1 MVTTTTICTT
11 WTSELP
17 VPAASRSLRPL
28 LRLLP
33 VLGKYKSRVALALI
47 AVLVAAGATLS
58 VPMAARRL
66 IDHGFSGDNAWLV
79 NEYFATMLLIV
90 AVLAAASAARLYLVT
105 WIGERVVADLRSMV
119 FAHLLGLS
127 AAFYETARTGEVL
140 SRLTADTTQIKAAF
154 GSSASIA
161 LRNLVMLIGAVAL
174 MIYTSPKLSGLVLIA
189 IPLIVL
195 PLAVSGRKV
204 RRLSRGTQD
213 SLADSAA
220 MAQETLGAIQVVQAY
235 GHEKRSQ
242 GLFRTATETAFAAAR
257 RQAAAR
263 ALLTA
268 AIIFIAL
275 GSVVSV
281 LWFGAQEVLQGRL
294 TGGTLGQFVLYA
306 VLAASGLGEL
316 SQVWGD
322 ISSAAG
328 AAGRLSD
335 LLDTHPLITAPRIPE
350 PLPVPPLGKVAF
362 DRVVFHYPARPEVAA
377 LEGVS
382 FAAEPGETIALVGP
396 SGAGK
401 STVFNL
407 LLRYHDPQHGIVSV
421 DGVDVRD
428 ADPTVVRSRLAV
440 VPQETVIF
448 SSSIMDNI
456 RFGRP
461 DAGDEEVVA
470 AAEAARIDEFA
481 RRLPEKLHTRVGE
494 RGMLL
499 SGGQQQRIAIARA
512 MLRNA
517 PILLLDEATSA
528 LDAESE
534 THVQE
539 ALERLMKGRT
549 TLVIAHRLATVRHA
563 DRILVMEQGRIVAQ
577 GRHDE
582 LARDGGLYARLA
594 KLQFQDA

>member
-1 MVTTTTICTT
+1 V
-11 WTSELP
+11 P
-17 VPAASRSLRPL
+17 DNDPAAGPSRSLRPL
-28 LRLLP
+28 LRLVP
-33 VLGKYKSRVALALI
+33 VLGKYKLKVALALI
-47 AVLVAAGATLS
+47 ALSVAAGATLT
-58 VPMAARRL
+58 VPMAVRRL
-66 IDHGFSGDNAWLV
+66 IDHGFSGDDAWLV

-90 AVLAAASAARLYLVT
+90 AVLAAASAARFYLVA
-105 WIGERVVADLRSMV
+105 WIGERVVADLRAMV
-119 FAHLLGLS
+119 FEHLLGLS

-154 GSSASIA
+154 GSSASIV
-161 LRNLVMLIGAVAL
+161 LRNLVMLLGAVAL

-189 IPLIVL
+189 IPFIVL
-195 PLAVSGRKV
+195 PLVLSGRRV
-204 RRLSRGTQD
+204 RKLSRGVQD
-213 SLADSAA
+213 TLADSAA
-220 MAQETLGAIQVVQAY
+220 MAQETLGAIQIVQAY

-242 GLFRTATETAFAAAR
+242 GLFRAATETAFAAAR
-257 RQAAAR
+257 RQAGAR
-263 ALLTA
+263 AFLTA
-268 AIIFIAL
+268 AVIFMAL
-275 GSVVSV
+275 GSVVAV

-328 AAGRLSD
+328 AAGRLSE
-335 LLDTHPLITAPRIPE
+335 LLDTRPLITAPKAPQ
-350 PLPVPPLGKVAF
+350 PLPAPPRGRVAF
-362 DRVVFHYPARPEVAA
+362 DRVVFRYPARPDIAA
-377 LEGVS
+377 LEALS
-382 FAAEPGETIALVGP
+382 FAVEPGESVALVGP

-407 LLRYHDPQHGIVSV
+407 LLRYHDPQQGIVSV
-421 DGVDVRD
+421 DGVDVKD
-428 ADPTVVRSRLAV
+428 ADPAEVRSRLAV
-440 VPQETVIF
+440 VPQETLIF
-448 SSSIMDNI
+448 SSSIADNI

-461 DAGDEEVVA
+461 GASDTEVAA
-470 AAEAARIDEFA
+470 AAEAARVDEFA
-481 RRLPEKLHTRVGE
+481 LRLREKLDTRVGE
-494 RGMLL
+494 RGIML
-499 SGGQQQRIAIARA
+499 SGGQRQRIAIARA

-534 THVQE
+534 THVQT
-539 ALERLMKGRT
+539 ALERLMRGRT

-582 LARDGGLYARLA
+582 LAGKGGLYARLA